1 MQRRKH
7 VNSAELDPRLPLE
20 AQLRLRQVE
29 LQLEKLN
36 AEQLR
41 DCALAAW
48 GGWMLERYRIKSSLE
63 FAGIDLQVRATG
75 YTPFEVCKIDG

>member
-1 MQRRKH
+1 
-7 VNSAELDPRLPLE
+7 VDSAEHDRRLPLE

-36 AEQLR
+36 EDQLR
-41 DCALAAW
+41 QCALAAW
-48 GGWMLERYRIKSSLE
+48 DGWLSERHRVKSSLE

-75 YTPFEVCKIDG
+75 YTPFEICKIHG